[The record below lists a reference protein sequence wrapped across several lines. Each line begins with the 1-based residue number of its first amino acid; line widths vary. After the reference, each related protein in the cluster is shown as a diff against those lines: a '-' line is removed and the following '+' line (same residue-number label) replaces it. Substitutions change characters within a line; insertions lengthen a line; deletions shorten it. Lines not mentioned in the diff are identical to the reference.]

1 EGSSQPREK
10 KRRLRR
16 VVTSDDEA
24 EPQAPEPVPREG
36 PLTGD
41 GAAPA
46 SAAPPTGEALE
57 GPLEGEDLSEI
68 IEKAKKKLETSPA
81 PQEVSRLLTHLE
93 SQSMNAQLLVTTKI
107 GLAVN
112 GLRKSYAKYPN
123 VVQQAVGLV
132 NRWKE
137 LWMQEKAANSA

>member
-24 EPQAPEPVPREG
+24 EPQEPSKPAEAPEPVPRE
-36 PLTGD
+36 

-107 GLAVN
+107 GLAVSHCSR
-112 GLRKSYAKYPN
+112 GDRGVRGETGGRSPGRAMPSIPTWSSRL
-123 VVQQAVGLV
+123 
-132 NRWKE
+132 
-137 LWMQEKAANSA
+137 

>member
-24 EPQAPEPVPREG
+24 EPQEPSKPAEAPEPVPRE
-36 PLTGD
+36 

-123 VVQQAVGLV
+123 VAGKAQERTCGYDIFWDHQ
-132 NRWKE
+132 
-137 LWMQEKAANSA
+137 WMDV